1 MAVPSV
7 GGPRLIGWRS
17 GQTRT
22 TDLPEVRENPSCRLL
37 RGGPGLLPEDL
48 ETNISSSWVSG
59 LLPHL
64 RISGLVSLCGTM
76 SQFLVIDISPLS
88 TCLSTHPPIHLS
100 VLSLSLHICLLTH
113 SPSYLAIYPSL
124 SVQLPTYPW
133 ICIPF
138 YPSIPLSIICQ
149 SRYLS
154 IHPPLS
160 PYLSTHPSPG
170 YLIYPSRHLSLHPST
185 CLYYLGIN
193 SSIIIYL
200 PSSVPN

>member
-1 MAVPSV
+1 MELVPPDESRENEFYVSTRWLQELQVGAKHDSECVWEDVCGWDKHSEWVGWKKQMAVPSV

-22 TDLPEVRENPSCRLL
+22 TDVPELRENPSCRLL
-37 RGGPGLLPEDL
+37 RGGPDLLLPEDL

-64 RISGLVSLCGTM
+64 RISGLVSLRGTM

-113 SPSYLAIYPSL
+113 SPSYLAIYPAIIICSAAN
-124 SVQLPTYPW
+124 LPRDLYT
-133 ICIPF
+133 F
-138 YPSIPLSIICQ
+138 PSIHSPVYHLSI
-149 SRYLS
+149 
-154 IHPPLS
+154 
-160 PYLSTHPSPG
+160 
-170 YLIYPSRHLSLHPST
+170 
-185 CLYYLGIN
+185 
-193 SSIIIYL
+193 
-200 PSSVPN
+200 